1 MTTPQH
7 AELAGTLMLYILFG
21 AFFAV
26 QALTRPVYAIALLL
40 FYYDQRI
47 RREGFDIEWLM
58 QKAGML
64 PEARPAAA
72 ETDAP
77 LPPETPP
84 PPNPAGPEAPP
95 AVRPV

>member
-1 MTTPQH
+1 MSTPLH

-47 RREGFDIEWLM
+47 RREGLDIEWLM

-64 PEARPAAA
+64 SAPQLNAA
-72 ETDAP
+72 P
-77 LPPETPP
+77 SQPPES
-84 PPNPAGPEAPP
+84 AGPEAPHSEE
-95 AVRPV
+95 PV

>member
-1 MTTPQH
+1 MVAIELIPGMNTPLH

-64 PEARPAAA
+64 PEPQ
-72 ETDAP
+72 
-77 LPPETPP
+77 
-84 PPNPAGPEAPP
+84 PEAQP
-95 AVRPV
+95 AVDDR

>member
-1 MTTPQH
+1 
-7 AELAGTLMLYILFG
+7 MLYIFFG

-64 PEARPAAA
+64 PEARSAPAEADAA
-72 ETDAP
+72 
-77 LPPETPP
+77 LPRETPSQP
-84 PPNPAGPEAPP
+84 ANSAGPEAPHTE
-95 AVRPV
+95 RFE